1 MATVESVRA
10 GLEALVASMDDL
22 DPDTRRKIPDRAVSA
37 YFTDLDTAFAGRL
50 QSGSLV
56 DVVEIDPDAR
66 KEAHLRL
73 SLDSDTFLS
82 IVEGRLDFAHA
93 WSHGKVKVDARIR
106 DIWELRKFL

>member
-1 MATVESVRA
+1 
-10 GLEALVASMDDL
+10 MDDL
-22 DPDTRRKIPDRAVSA
+22 DPDTRGKIPDRAVSA

-56 DVVEIDPDAR
+56 DVVEIGPDAR

>member
-1 MATVESVRA
+1 MASLESVQA

-22 DPDTRRKIPDRAVSA
+22 DPDTRGKIPDRSVSA
-37 YFTDLDTAFAGRL
+37 YFTDLDAAYAGRL
-50 QSGSLV
+50 ESGSLV
-56 DVVEIDPDAR
+56 DVAPLDPARR

-73 SLDSDTFLS
+73 AMDSDTFLS

>member
-56 DVVEIDPDAR
+56 DVAEIDPDAR